1 MSNARPGTSCTASPQ
16 SSTTTT
22 LWLALRARF
31 RRRCRLHSGFFWAH
45 APGPA
50 ANAAVSAAGTRREA
64 VIVSL
69 SLRAAG
75 FRCLPSAFEVLCELE
90 MDEKLKEYQCARSDQ
105 CGVRVRAPA
114 GGDGEAEGKG
124 ELLGDA
130 EEKGDAVG
138 PVVAGG
144 GVSAVVCL
152 GIVGGSVLSRGVV
165 SALVVSSMTVFSTTI
180 VSSGVMG
187 FVDSVC
193 G

>member
-1 MSNARPGTSCTASPQ
+1 MPDPGTSCTASPQ
-16 SSTTTT
+16 GSSTT
-22 LWLALRARF
+22 LRLAPRARF

-50 ANAAVSAAGTRREA
+50 AVASVSAAGTGREA
-64 VIVSL
+64 LIVSL
-69 SLRAAG
+69 SLRAVG
-75 FRCLPSAFEVLCELE
+75 FRCLPSAFEALCELE
-90 MDEKLKEYQCARSDQ
+90 MDEKLKKDQCPRSDQ
-105 CGVRVRAPA
+105 CGVRAPA

-130 EEKGDAVG
+130 EEKGDAGGDAVG
-138 PVVAGG
+138 PVVAGTV
-144 GVSAVVCL
+144 VSAVVCL
-152 GIVGGSVLSRGVV
+152 GLVGGSVLSRDVV

-187 FVDSVC
+187 FVRSAC

>member
-1 MSNARPGTSCTASPQ
+1 M
-16 SSTTTT
+16 
-22 LWLALRARF
+22 
-31 RRRCRLHSGFFWAH
+31 
-45 APGPA
+45 
-50 ANAAVSAAGTRREA
+50 
-64 VIVSL
+64 IVSL

-75 FRCLPSAFEVLCELE
+75 FRCLPSTFEALCELE

-138 PVVAGG
+138 PVVAGTV
-144 GVSAVVCL
+144 VSAVVCL

-180 VSSGVMG
+180 VSSGMMG
-187 FVDSVC
+187 FVRSAC